1 MKKLVLT
8 MFLMVN
14 FAASADSIIPLDSMT
29 VTCSENVG
37 LLAVMP
43 NRIEI
48 DFFEDSMF
56 VKINGEEKKFD
67 TILKAG
73 TEGGAPY
80 VQFVANGFVNFVISG
95 PMLTDAFEGKEYL
108 NKPYRG
114 GGLFISVDDLRKFQ
128 PDFKAQCTGYFAF

>member
-1 MKKLVLT
+1 MKNLTLLVSFLISFVT
-8 MFLMVN
+8 M
-14 FAASADSIIPLDSMT
+14 ADRIVPLDSMA
-29 VTCSENVG
+29 VTCTEEVG

-43 NRIEI
+43 NTIEI

-56 VKINGEEKKFD
+56 VKLNGEEKKFE

-95 PMLTDAFEGKEYL
+95 PMLEDAFIGNDYL
-108 NKPYRG
+108 NRPYRG
-114 GGLFISVDDLRKFQ
+114 GGLFISVDNLEKYQ
-128 PDFKAQCTGYFAF
+128 PDFKAECSGYFAF